1 MNCGRNISK
10 KLNSAIIMTRKTI
23 NILRVPQK
31 KKETLNTTFNKCF
44 CYNPESIAFMSRS
57 NVTGLL
63 KRHGQPFNC

>member
-1 MNCGRNISK
+1 MNCGRNVSK

-23 NILRVPQK
+23 SKEYPPK